1 MIFLVLKS
9 LINKIC
15 TWLFDCSS
23 HGSYSVEALPL
34 SSEGPVWGVRPSL
47 SVTTHDQKHKLYRL
61 LGKHLLLWK
70 ITVNP
75 LNNIWKEQEDTPHG
89 MNNQT
94 LSLLSSDKCPT
105 TMSRLGPVPTNG
117 RLFPIG
123 ENLPVIKTY
132 HETWTG
138 SIHSFIQMR
147 RRKTKGSWTDCGC
160 IRIQPAHFEW
170 SPSHNMCY
178 SCPLQPT

>member
-1 MIFLVLKS
+1 MCLV
-9 LINKIC
+9 I
-15 TWLFDCSS
+15 
-23 HGSYSVEALPL
+23 SVETLHL

-75 LNNIWKEQEDTPHG
+75 LNNIWKEQEDTPHS
-89 MNNQT
+89 MNKQT
-94 LSLLSSDKCPT
+94 FSLLSSDNCPT

-123 ENLPVIKTY
+123 RPLQL
-132 HETWTG
+132 
-138 SIHSFIQMR
+138 SIHITRLGLAASIVSSKWEDAKQKEAGLIVHSARSFWMVP
-147 RRKTKGSWTDCGC
+147 K
-160 IRIQPAHFEW
+160 P
-170 SPSHNMCY
+170 
-178 SCPLQPT
+178 